1 MLQRLKML
9 FIFGLVSAVV
19 GMFFAVGV
27 IFYFAQR
34 VPDFRTLEDYTP
46 KLVTKLYSQEG
57 TLLAEY
63 ARERRIYVPIEKI
76 PREVIQA
83 YLAAEDTSFYNHM
96 GFDIKGIIRAAIVNL
111 LTDRRQGASTITQQ
125 VAKTFLLSSERTYTR
140 KIKELILAYRMEKA
154 FTKNEIL
161 DLYLNQIYLGH
172 GAYGV
177 AAAALTY
184 YNKPLSELTIGQRA
198 MLAGLPKAPSGYN
211 PVTHPRAARL
221 RRDVVIR
228 RMQTEGF
235 ITSEQADAAIA
246 QDLELNLRSFPKGE
260 AAPAFSEHVR
270 RELLE
275 NYSADSL
282 YEGGLKVLT
291 TLDPKMQAHAEKAVS
306 QGLRNYDRRHG
317 YRGAYGRIAVLAT
330 WQGRIDELFKEHEKV
345 RNFAIPAAV
354 LEVDDTTGLTKIGLP
369 AGRIGYI
376 PLEGMKW
383 ARAYINPDE
392 LGKKVE
398 KPSDVVRMGDVVFVT
413 SADNVSGLKDFKGK
427 GQYFSLE
434 QLPAVQGALVALDV
448 HTGAVRAM
456 VGGFGKDDD
465 FNRAIQAKRQP
476 GSAFKPF
483 VYAYAMTQ
491 GMTPASIVLDAP
503 VVIRN
508 NELDTAWKPQNY
520 SEKVYGP
527 STLRRGLEKSRNL
540 MTIRLAQELGIR
552 NIIRF
557 AQGFGLEEK
566 MPPNLSTALG
576 AASASL
582 LELTNAYGVFANG
595 GERPKPYFVER
606 IHSPAGDVLY
616 GRKTASCI
624 GCLGFTEAKKLPN
637 LVQESEQLLSPEV
650 SYIMTDL
657 LRGVVQNGTGQGAKA
672 VGHPVGGKTG
682 TTNDYIDAWFVG
694 FSPLYAVGVWV
705 GFDRPQPMGNAET
718 GAKAALPIWTDFM
731 KNTLQGHKQREYKVP
746 QGVSFVRID
755 ADTGLLPNANT
766 KKTISEVFVKGTEPT
781 KQIQKRAVTN
791 PVRTN
796 QGSGPTDLDSLDPYG
811 IY

>member
-1 MLQRLKML
+1 MLERLKML
-9 FIFGLVSAVV
+9 FILGLVSGVMGLFLVV
-19 GMFFAVGV
+19 GVL
-27 IFYFAQR
+27 FYFAQR

-46 KLVTKLYSQEG
+46 KLVTKLYSREG
-57 TLLAEY
+57 TPLAEY

-76 PREVIQA
+76 PPEVIEA
-83 YLAAEDTSFYNHM
+83 YLAAEDTGFYSHM
-96 GFDIKGIIRAAIVNL
+96 GFDIKGIIRAAVVNT
-111 LTDRRQGASTITQQ
+111 LTSRRQGASTITQQ

-140 KIKELILAYRMEKA
+140 KIKELILAYRIEKA
-154 FTKNEIL
+154 FTKDEIL
-161 DLYLNQIYLGH
+161 ELYLNQIYLGY

-184 YNKPLSELTIGQRA
+184 YNKPLAELSIGQRA

-228 RMQTEGF
+228 RMEHEGF
-235 ITSEQADAAIA
+235 ITKEQADAAI
-246 QDLELNLRSFPKGE
+246 EEGLNLNVRVFPRGE
-260 AAPAFSEHVR
+260 DAPSFSEHVR

-275 NYSADSL
+275 NYGADGL

-291 TLDPKMQAHAEKAVS
+291 TLDPEMQAHAEKAVW
-306 QGLRNYDRRHG
+306 QGLRDYDRRHG
-317 YRGAYGRIAVLAT
+317 YRGAYGRISLLAA

-354 LEVDDTTGLTKIGLP
+354 LDVEDKTGLTKIGLP

-376 PLEGMKW
+376 PLEGLKW

-392 LGKKVE
+392 LGAKIE

-413 SADNVSGLKDFKGK
+413 AADNVDGLKDFKGK

-503 VVIRN
+503 VVIRD

-540 MTIRLAQELGIR
+540 MTIRLAQDLGIR

-557 AQGFGLEEK
+557 AHDFGLAEN

-576 AASASL
+576 AASATL
-582 LELTNAYGVFANG
+582 LELTSAYGVFPNG
-595 GERPKPYFVER
+595 GERREPYFIER
-606 IHSPAGDVLY
+606 IQDPVGKILY
-616 GRKTASCI
+616 SRGSASCI
-624 GCLGFTEAKKLPN
+624 GCLGFTEPTKLPSV
-637 LVQESEQLLSPEV
+637 VQEGERLLSPEA

-657 LRGVVQNGTGQGAKA
+657 LRGVVQNGTGRRAGA

-694 FSPLYAVGVWV
+694 FSSLYAVGVWV
-705 GFDRPQPMGNAET
+705 GFDRPQPLGNAET
-718 GAKAALPIWTDFM
+718 GAKAALPIWTEFM
-731 KNTLQGHKQREYKVP
+731 KNALQGHKQREYKVP
-746 QGVSFVRID
+746 PSVSFVRID
-755 ADTGLLPNANT
+755 ADTGMLPNAKT
-766 KKTISEVFVKGTEPT
+766 TKTILEVFVKGTEPT
-781 KQIQKRAVTN
+781 KQGSKQAVT
-791 PVRTN
+791 T
-796 QGSGPTDLDSLDPYG
+796 PTHINGGGQEITPSQLDPYG